1 MPWGRLLDPPLH
13 SLGVLYRQL
22 GPFSVQSSDRS
33 VSKILP
39 GIPELRSATLN
50 ACQLTVAPTSLPLHG
65 PTRDHDSKP
74 VPVNTS
80 LAE

>member
-1 MPWGRLLDPPLH
+1 MPRGRLLDPPLH

-39 GIPELRSATLN
+39 GIPELRSATL
-50 ACQLTVAPTSLPLHG
+50 TVAPTSLRLHG
-65 PTRDHDSKP
+65 PTRDYDSKP